1 RSSRRWPVKL
11 PKEQIGSKMTYSSV
25 AMRPTGEKFKISP
38 NSCNSVAE
46 GQPQRLW
53 RASSLARASSS
64 SSLKSIRRQRP
75 TSPRPRQVSRKPS
88 ATSSTASRSTAQR
101 QAAGIT
107 TDGHFLLAKLLY
119 AQGFYEEAL
128 THLDSG
134 GIDRLDEKSLSN
146 RILKIL
152 AESFAIKGLCLEKV
166 PLKSTSKTRAA
177 TRDDQIA
184 GYFVQA
190 SDLALKYLQEVEK
203 AQGTIGGVL
212 PMATTAGAQ
221 AAVASSSSPLP
232 PNTEYRI
239 GAVLETVLQR
249 APLLM
254 IKSGKMHQAI
264 DQYRNVLRAEETS
277 STQSLRQTMSRQL
290 AEVLLRGLS
299 ESVYADYEPR
309 IETKKQGKHWRP
321 NKYAGQSLFM
331 PKTEYEEILLLLFIS
346 ESMAVRNAVLD
357 RSPEFLDARIHSYNN
372 VTAVYDLLAII
383 LSRLGQFQILCE
395 SFERAMKF
403 AFEEYHVWMQ
413 FSLALLSSGKFSRA
427 SLMLKEC
434 ARLQPHNSFPCL
446 LAAKVCLEHLG
457 SIEEGVQFAEEALTR
472 EKQHPQSLL
481 AQCHLVLGVGYALMA
496 DQRRPQSKRAD
507 YKATAFQ
514 CFLRAQSADAYY
526 HLPEFHLALHYAE
539 VRQLSNAVQHAKRA
553 LELNPEHLP
562 SLHLLALLLSA
573 QKQHAEALQLITAT
587 LEEYPD
593 CLNLLYTKA
602 HLEDYCLGPEEA
614 LLTSK
619 QMLLQWK
626 AYYEAELKSDFAHTG
641 LRRVTSCNRGSF
653 HVRSADFSDRESGHS
668 IAAAARVEQALS
680 EALSPGG
687 AGGAT
692 VGAGAAHHHGA
703 GGTEAGVGRDRRGPQ
718 ALWLLQL
725 QVWLLIAELYLKM
738 EQLSE
743 AEACILEASNIYPLS
758 HQLMVLVSEG
768 RISLVEGQPAYLGF
782 HPWWDARRLP
792 FLLPP
797 QQGLVYHYLGSSQ
810 LAEKTLRDAVAI
822 DPMCHQSWFNMGKVL
837 QETGDFDSATDCLN
851 TAIQLE
857 MTTPIL
863 PFSVV
868 PHSLE

>member
-1 RSSRRWPVKL
+1 MSSPF
-11 PKEQIGSKMTYSSV
+11 Q
-25 AMRPTGEKFKISP
+25 
-38 NSCNSVAE
+38 
-46 GQPQRLW
+46 
-53 RASSLARASSS
+53 
-64 SSLKSIRRQRP
+64 
-75 TSPRPRQVSRKPS
+75 
-88 ATSSTASRSTAQR
+88 
-101 QAAGIT
+101 AGIT

-321 NKYAGQSLFM
+321 NKYTGQSLFM

-457 SIEEGVQFAEEALTR
+457 SIEEGVQFAEEALSR

-593 CLNLLYTKA
+593 CLK
-602 HLEDYCLGPEEA
+602 
-614 LLTSK
+614 
-619 QMLLQWK
+619 
-626 AYYEAELKSDFAHTG
+626 
-641 LRRVTSCNRGSF
+641 
-653 HVRSADFSDRESGHS
+653 
-668 IAAAARVEQALS
+668 
-680 EALSPGG
+680 
-687 AGGAT
+687 
-692 VGAGAAHHHGA
+692 
-703 GGTEAGVGRDRRGPQ
+703 
-718 ALWLLQL
+718 
-725 QVWLLIAELYLKM
+725 
-738 EQLSE
+738 
-743 AEACILEASNIYPLS
+743 
-758 HQLMVLVSEG
+758 
-768 RISLVEGQPAYLGF
+768 
-782 HPWWDARRLP
+782 
-792 FLLPP
+792 
-797 QQGLVYHYLGSSQ
+797 
-810 LAEKTLRDAVAI
+810 
-822 DPMCHQSWFNMGKVL
+822 
-837 QETGDFDSATDCLN
+837 
-851 TAIQLE
+851 
-857 MTTPIL
+857 
-863 PFSVV
+863 
-868 PHSLE
+868 

>member
-1 RSSRRWPVKL
+1 MAGKVAKGTNRIENEIFKCRDEANWRKIQDLAEQLQQRGGGPASEVMASFFIGESKL
-11 PKEQIGSKMTYSSV
+11 EQFLEEHPPTEVNIPKAK
-25 AMRPTGEKFKISP
+25 TGLTEAKRYLQHCFTEHGAK
-38 NSCNSVAE
+38 
-46 GQPQRLW
+46 
-53 RASSLARASSS
+53 
-64 SSLKSIRRQRP
+64 
-75 TSPRPRQVSRKPS
+75 
-88 ATSSTASRSTAQR
+88 
-101 QAAGIT
+101 AGIT

-166 PLKSTSKTRAA
+166 PLKSTSRTRAA
-177 TRDDQIA
+177 NRDDQIA

-254 IKSGKMHQAI
+254 IKSGKLRQAI

-299 ESVYADYEPR
+299 ESVYNDYEPR

-321 NKYAGQSLFM
+321 NKYTGQSLFM
-331 PKTEYEEILLLLFIS
+331 PKTEYEEVLLLLFIS

-427 SLMLKEC
+427 CLMLKEC

-457 SIEEGVQFAEEALTR
+457 SVEEGVEFAEEALSR
-472 EKQHPQSLL
+472 EKQHSQSLL
-481 AQCHLVLGVGYALMA
+481 AQCHLVLGVGHALMA
-496 DQRRPQSKRAD
+496 DQRRPQSRRAEH
-507 YKATAFQ
+507 KATAFQ

-539 VRQLSNAVQHAKRA
+539 VRQLSNAVLHAKRA

-562 SLHLLALLLSA
+562 SLHLLVLLLSA
-573 QKQHAEALQLITAT
+573 QKQHSEALQLVTAT

-593 CLNLLYTKA
+593 CLNLMYTKA

-641 LRRVTSCNRGSF
+641 LQRVTSCNRGSF

-687 AGGAT
+687 TGT
-692 VGAGAAHHHGA
+692 VVGAGHHGA
-703 GGTEAGVGRDRRGPQ
+703 GGTEAGAWRDRRGPQ

-758 HQLMVLVSEG
+758 HQLMVLKGLLHEKRKEYLDAKQCFQNAVS
-768 RISLVEGQPAYLGF
+768 INPLHVTALQHL
-782 HPWWDARRLP
+782 
-792 FLLPP
+792 
-797 QQGLVYHYLGSSQ
+797 GLVYHYLGSSQ

>member
-1 RSSRRWPVKL
+1 MAGKVAKGTNRIENDIFKCRDEANWRKIQDLAEQLQQRGGGPASEVMASFFIGESKL
-11 PKEQIGSKMTYSSV
+11 EQFLEEHPPTEVNIPKAK
-25 AMRPTGEKFKISP
+25 TGLTEAKRYLQHCFTEHGAK
-38 NSCNSVAE
+38 
-46 GQPQRLW
+46 
-53 RASSLARASSS
+53 
-64 SSLKSIRRQRP
+64 
-75 TSPRPRQVSRKPS
+75 
-88 ATSSTASRSTAQR
+88 
-101 QAAGIT
+101 AGIT

-166 PLKSTSKTRAA
+166 PLKSTSRTRAA
-177 TRDDQIA
+177 NRDDQIA

-254 IKSGKMHQAI
+254 IKSGKLRQAI

-299 ESVYADYEPR
+299 ESVYNDYEPR

-321 NKYAGQSLFM
+321 NKYTGQSLFM
-331 PKTEYEEILLLLFIS
+331 PKTEYEEVLLLLFIS

-427 SLMLKEC
+427 CLMLKEC

-457 SIEEGVQFAEEALTR
+457 SVEEGVEFAEEALSR
-472 EKQHPQSLL
+472 EKQHSQSLL
-481 AQCHLVLGVGYALMA
+481 AQCHLVLGVGHALMA
-496 DQRRPQSKRAD
+496 DQRRPQSRRAEH
-507 YKATAFQ
+507 KATAFQ
-514 CFLRAQSADAYY
+514 CFLRAQSADPYY

-539 VRQLSNAVQHAKRA
+539 VRQLSNAVLHAKRA

-562 SLHLLALLLSA
+562 SLHLLVLLLSA
-573 QKQHAEALQLITAT
+573 QKQHSEALQLVTAT

-593 CLNLLYTKA
+593 CLNLMYTKA

-641 LRRVTSCNRGSF
+641 LQRVTSCNRGSF

-687 AGGAT
+687 TGAV
-692 VGAGAAHHHGA
+692 VGAGHHGG
-703 GGTEAGVGRDRRGPQ
+703 GGTEAGRNRRGPQ

-758 HQLMVLVSEG
+758 HQLMVLKGLLHEKRKEYLDAKQCFQNAVS
-768 RISLVEGQPAYLGF
+768 INPLHVTALQHL
-782 HPWWDARRLP
+782 
-792 FLLPP
+792 
-797 QQGLVYHYLGSSQ
+797 GLVYHYLGSSQ

>member
-1 RSSRRWPVKL
+1 MAGKVAKGTNRIENDIFKCRDEANWRKIQDLAEQLQQRGGGPATEVMASFFIGESKL
-11 PKEQIGSKMTYSSV
+11 EQFLEEHPPTEVNIPKAKTGLTEAKRYLQHCFTEHGAKACRL
-25 AMRPTGEKFKISP
+25 AMPFIYYRPFHLRGTAK
-38 NSCNSVAE
+38 
-46 GQPQRLW
+46 
-53 RASSLARASSS
+53 
-64 SSLKSIRRQRP
+64 
-75 TSPRPRQVSRKPS
+75 TSPPLQ
-88 ATSSTASRSTAQR
+88 
-101 QAAGIT
+101 AGIT

-166 PLKSTSKTRAA
+166 PLKSTSRTRAA
-177 TRDDQIA
+177 NRDDQIA

-254 IKSGKMHQAI
+254 IKSGKLRQAI

-299 ESVYADYEPR
+299 ESVYNDYEPR

-321 NKYAGQSLFM
+321 NKYTGQSLFM

-427 SLMLKEC
+427 CLMLKEC

-457 SIEEGVQFAEEALTR
+457 SVEEGVEFAEEALSR
-472 EKQHPQSLL
+472 EKQHSQSLL
-481 AQCHLVLGVGYALMA
+481 AQCHLVLGVGHALMA
-496 DQRRPQSKRAD
+496 DQRRPQSRRAEH
-507 YKATAFQ
+507 KATAFQ

-539 VRQLSNAVQHAKRA
+539 VRQLSNAVLHAKRA

-562 SLHLLALLLSA
+562 SLHLLVLLLSA
-573 QKQHAEALQLITAT
+573 QKQHSEALQLVTAT

-593 CLNLLYTKA
+593 CLNLMYTKA

-626 AYYEAELKSDFAHTG
+626 AFYEAELKSDFAHTG

-687 AGGAT
+687 TGAA
-692 VGAGAAHHHGA
+692 VGAGHHG
-703 GGTEAGVGRDRRGPQ
+703 GGSTEAGRDKRGPQ

-758 HQLMVLVSEG
+758 HQLMVLVSHE
-768 RISLVEGQPAYLGF
+768 
-782 HPWWDARRLP
+782 
-792 FLLPP
+792 
-797 QQGLVYHYLGSSQ
+797 
-810 LAEKTLRDAVAI
+810 
-822 DPMCHQSWFNMGKVL
+822 
-837 QETGDFDSATDCLN
+837 
-851 TAIQLE
+851 
-857 MTTPIL
+857 
-863 PFSVV
+863 
-868 PHSLE
+868 

>member
-1 RSSRRWPVKL
+1 MASFFIGESKLEQFLEEHPPTEVNIPKAKTGLTEAKRYLQHCFTEHGAKACRLAMPFIYYRPFHLSS
-11 PKEQIGSKMTYSSV
+11 Y
-25 AMRPTGEKFKISP
+25 PTG
-38 NSCNSVAE
+38 
-46 GQPQRLW
+46 GQ
-53 RASSLARASSS
+53 RAL
-64 SSLKSIRRQRP
+64 
-75 TSPRPRQVSRKPS
+75 THS
-88 ATSSTASRSTAQR
+88 APLGGFNL
-101 QAAGIT
+101 AGIT

-152 AESFAIKGLCLEKV
+152 AESFAIKGKRHPLEKV
-166 PLKSTSKTRAA
+166 PLKSTSRTRAA
-177 TRDDQIA
+177 NRDDQIA

-254 IKSGKMHQAI
+254 IKSGKLRQAI

-299 ESVYADYEPR
+299 ESVYNDYEPR

-321 NKYAGQSLFM
+321 NKYTGQSLFM

-395 SFERAMKF
+395 
-403 AFEEYHVWMQ
+403 
-413 FSLALLSSGKFSRA
+413 FSRA
-427 SLMLKEC
+427 CLMLKEC

-457 SIEEGVQFAEEALTR
+457 SVEEGVEFAEEALSR
-472 EKQHPQSLL
+472 EKQHSQSLL
-481 AQCHLVLGVGYALMA
+481 AQCHLVLGVGHALMA
-496 DQRRPQSKRAD
+496 DQRRPQSRRAEH
-507 YKATAFQ
+507 KATAFQ

-539 VRQLSNAVQHAKRA
+539 VRQLSNAVLHAKRA

-562 SLHLLALLLSA
+562 SLHLLVLLLSA
-573 QKQHAEALQLITAT
+573 QKQHSEALQLVTAT

-593 CLNLLYTKA
+593 CLNLMYTKA

-626 AYYEAELKSDFAHTG
+626 AFYEAELKSDFAHTG

-687 AGGAT
+687 TGAA
-692 VGAGAAHHHGA
+692 VGAGHHG
-703 GGTEAGVGRDRRGPQ
+703 GGSTEAGRDKRGPQ

-758 HQLMVLVSEG
+758 HQLMVLKGLLHEKRKEYLDAKQCFQNAVS
-768 RISLVEGQPAYLGF
+768 INPLHVTALQHL
-782 HPWWDARRLP
+782 
-792 FLLPP
+792 
-797 QQGLVYHYLGSSQ
+797 GLVYHYLGSSQ